1 MYPAAAQMNTANRT
15 QTTSTVAAIKEIS
28 AIITTINEHHSVIA
42 TALEEQTTTTNE
54 MSRPVN
60 QAATSCVEVAK
71 NMAVEATAVNSSNE
85 LMGRMTTSVGE
96 LTRMA
101 TELHDRVADCTYRP
115 SPRSAKRTSAPA

>member
-28 AIITTINEHHSVIA
+28 AIITT
-42 TALEEQTTTTNE
+42 TNE

-60 QAATSCVEVAK
+60 HAATSCVEVAK
-71 NMAVEATAVNSSNE
+71 NMAVEATAVNSSTE
-85 LMGRMTTSVGE
+85 LMGRMTASVGE

-101 TELHDRVADCTYRP
+101 TELHDLVADFTY
-115 SPRSAKRTSAPA
+115 